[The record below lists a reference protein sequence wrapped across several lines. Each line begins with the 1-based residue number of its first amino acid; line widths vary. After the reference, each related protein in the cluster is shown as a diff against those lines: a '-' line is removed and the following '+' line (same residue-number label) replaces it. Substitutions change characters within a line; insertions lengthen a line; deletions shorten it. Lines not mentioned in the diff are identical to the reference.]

1 MKLTKEQK
9 AELQKRGMGA
19 LDGLVFM
26 PNDEVIKQPWNG
38 VAHEM
43 PSRFDR
49 KRGPDPETRIRR
61 KP

>member
-26 PNDEVIKQPWNG
+26 PNDEVIKDLVGDAIPRL
-38 VAHEM
+38 